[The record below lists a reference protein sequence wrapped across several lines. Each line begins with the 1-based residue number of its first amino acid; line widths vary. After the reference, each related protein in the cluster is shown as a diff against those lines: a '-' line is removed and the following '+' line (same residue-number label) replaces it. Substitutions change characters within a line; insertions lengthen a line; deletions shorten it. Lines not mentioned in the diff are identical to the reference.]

1 MQESMKVQQEKKK
14 EKVSKDSHPVH
25 APFFPDVSSSLFA
38 LGTLIM
44 LPNHAGEARGLV
56 AVHS

>member
-1 MQESMKVQQEKKK
+1 MKVQQEKKK